1 MDAREHTMTDLAPL
15 VLREDLDAIAT
26 LTLNAPRKLNA
37 LSAAMVSALAD
48 ALDAIASDTSVRVV
62 IIAAA
67 GKAFSAGHDLKELIA
82 TPEPA
87 SCEALFGAGAALM
100 LQIAALPQ
108 PVIAKVQGL
117 ATAGGCQLVA
127 QCDLAVAAVD
137 AKFAASGINLGL
149 FCAMPS
155 VPIVRATGRKAAA
168 KLLYTG
174 RFIDA
179 SEAARIGLINAAVGA
194 DILDVEVDN
203 LAREIAAKSPTSIAS
218 GKAFLRA
225 QVDLKLDDAYTL
237 ATDAMSDNMQADD
250 ARDGIKAFVEKRPL
264 PAWKDRTS

>member
-1 MDAREHTMTDLAPL
+1 MTDLAPL

-37 LSAAMVSALAD
+37 LSTAMVGALAEE
-48 ALDAIASDTSVRVV
+48 LDSIAADTSVRVV
-62 IIAAA
+62 VIAAA

-87 SCEALFGAGAALM
+87 PCEALFGAGAALM

-108 PVIAKVQGL
+108 PVISKVQGL

-127 QCDLAVAAVD
+127 QCDLAVASVD

-168 KLLYTG
+168 EMLYTG
-174 RFIDA
+174 RFMTA
-179 SEAARIGLINAAVGA
+179 TEAARIGLINAVVGA

-203 LAREIAAKSPTSIAS
+203 LAREIASKPPQAIAS

-225 QVDLKLDDAYTL
+225 QVDLTLDDAYAL
-237 ATDAMSDNMQADD
+237 ATHAMTDNMQADD
-250 ARDGIKAFVEKRPL
+250 ARDGITAFVGKRPL
-264 PAWKDRTS
+264 PAWKARTS